1 MPTAVL
7 IALAFAAGVLVAMAV
22 TAARRSSAAVVTRGR
37 ITTMLSA
44 ARRYSLGDLSRSS
57 PDYGDDDLGQ
67 VARAMDQAIHE
78 AGRRLAT
85 LERDRARM
93 EAILASMIEGV
104 LVVNEQGRLQLVN
117 EAARRIL
124 KLEKGAIDH
133 PYVEAIRHPGI
144 VEHIGLA
151 LKGQETDGLELSMT
165 RDMTR
170 TLVARIAPVTAAGR
184 GAVLVLHDITELRK
198 ADQVRRDFVANVSHE
213 LRTPLTAIKG
223 YAEALLDDPDDAEA
237 REKFLDIIHRH
248 ATRME
253 RLVTDLLRLAR
264 LDAGQETLEVAPCDV
279 AGLLKGIAHD
289 FEPMAAQ
296 KRHTIEVTVDPAAAT
311 LMTDAAKLH
320 DIARNLIENAVNYTP
335 DGGAID
341 VAAAIREGRFQLTV
355 SDTGHGIA
363 PDDLARVFERFYRVD
378 KSRTRPG
385 GTGLG
390 LSIVKHLAHVL
401 DGEVTASNR
410 AGGGAL
416 FTVTL
421 PLRTFEPLNP

>member
-1 MPTAVL
+1 MTTSLL
-7 IALAFAAGVLVAMAV
+7 IAIAFIAGVLVALAV
-22 TAARRSSAAVVTRGR
+22 AAARRSAEEVVNRGR
-37 ITTMLSA
+37 ATTMMSA
-44 ARRYSLGDLSRSS
+44 ARRYSLGDLTRAT
-57 PDYGDDDLGQ
+57 PDYGDDELGN
-67 VARAMDQAIHE
+67 VARAMDSAVHE
-78 AGRRLAT
+78 LGGRIDN

-117 EAARRIL
+117 DAARRLL
-124 KLEKGAIDH
+124 KLDKGAIDH
-133 PYVEAIRHPGI
+133 SYIEAIRHPGI
-144 VEHIGLA
+144 VEHIGKA
-151 LKGQETDGLELSMT
+151 LKGEDSEGLELSVT
-165 RDMTR
+165 RDTTR
-170 TLVARIAPVTAAGR
+170 TLVARVAPVTAAGR

-237 REKFLDIIHRH
+237 RERFLDIIHRH
-248 ATRME
+248 ASRME
-253 RLVTDLLRLAR
+253 RLVKDLLRLAR
-264 LDAGQETLEVAPCDV
+264 LDAGQETVEFMPCDV
-279 AGLLKGIAHD
+279 EGLLKGLAHD

-296 KRHTIEVTVDPAAAT
+296 KQQTIDLKVSAAAKNLT
-311 LMTDAAKLH
+311 TDATKLH
-320 DIARNLIENAVNYTP
+320 DVARNLIENAVNYTP

-341 VAAAIREGRFQLTV
+341 VRADVLDGNFQLTV
-355 SDTGHGIA
+355 ADTGHGIA

-390 LSIVKHLAHVL
+390 LSIVKHLVHVL
-401 DGEVTASNR
+401 GGEVTASNQD
-410 AGGGAL
+410 GGGAL

-421 PLRTFEPLNP
+421 PKVS